1 MNKSRS
7 SAESISED
15 TPESES
21 LVLGERSSPDGM
33 HFTAS
38 WKAEEK
44 ISFLVKSSVEIVEPI
59 HSFIHSKASPNAA
72 FCRCCLLLFF
82 LSLSCFL
89 LCPPKL
95 AQLTNIYSWQKVMR
109 RCPKASQQSTL
120 TPVKRGYHSRIYLI
134 HPWVRSKQ
142 IVNRFLDGSNLGVV
156 RSTQVGSVGTL
167 RPHKKSYC
175 STLLF
180 ISTFIIYFIYHLL
193 FFLSNNKWWTYDKTI
208 EVLFFLLFII

>member
-1 MNKSRS
+1 MKKSRS

-21 LVLGERSSPDGM
+21 LVLGGEKRADGM

-59 HSFIHSKASPNAA
+59 HSFIHSFIHSKASPNTA

-120 TPVKRGYHSRIYLI
+120 TPVKRSYRTRIYLI
-134 HPWVRSKQ
+134 HPWLRSKQ
-142 IVNRFLDGSNLGVV
+142 IVNRFLDRSNLGVV
-156 RSTQVGSVGTL
+156 RSSQVGSL
-167 RPHKKSYC
+167 RTPQNKLC

-180 ISTFIIYFIYHLL
+180 ISTFIIYFMYHLL
-193 FFLSNNKWWTYDKTI
+193 IFFLK
-208 EVLFFLLFII
+208 